1 MKPHFRL
8 VGIILG
14 TLALTVSAY
23 GQDQGTYR
31 IKPADMLNVYV
42 HDNIDLTMP
51 VTVLPDGT
59 ISYPLVGNLYVQG
72 LTTAGL
78 QDALTERL
86 KQFLQTPVVVV
97 TISSQTA
104 YKVYVV
110 GEVGA
115 PGAYPYEEGKRL
127 TDYIAMAGGQTPYS
141 NLKKCTIISK
151 TPEQTERRINLKE
164 IFEKNNQA
172 LNIAPQPD
180 DTIIIARKK
189 FILEQWNEVAQ
200 VMAVIIG
207 AVTLYYVASRD

>member
-1 MKPHFRL
+1 MKSYFRL
-8 VGIILG
+8 FGIVLGILAV
-14 TLALTVSAY
+14 TASVC

-31 IKPADMLNVYV
+31 IRPADILNIYV
-42 HDNIDLTMP
+42 HDNNDLTLQ

-86 KQFLQTPVVVV
+86 KQFLQTPVVVI

-127 TDYIAMAGGQTPYS
+127 TDYIAMAGGQTAFS

-151 TPEQTERRINLKE
+151 TPEQTEIKVNLKE

-172 LNIAPQPD
+172 ANIMPQPD
-180 DTIIIARKK
+180 DTIVLARRK
-189 FILEQWNEVAQ
+189 FILEQWAEVAQ
-200 VMAVIIG
+200 VMAVILG
-207 AVTLYYVASRD
+207 AATLYVVATRD